1 MAKRSIYEKLG
12 VDPHKDSVRGVFEK
26 IVRNDFP
33 NAFCVMARDK
43 RNPGFV
49 KVKHSDGSGSKS
61 VQRCLHYFETG
72 DETIFQGDID
82 DALSSNTGDI
92 AASGFIDTYEVTD
105 VININSKNVPKD
117 IILKQL
123 GLGFLKIIGL
133 YKKFGLEIEFLGG
146 ETADLPDQVN
156 SYAIDI
162 DVRATAPEADIIRGN
177 VEAGDL
183 IFGFSSA
190 GQAKW
195 EEKPNSGMMTNGLTF
210 TRTALMHSGYN
221 KKYPFLFG
229 KNRYAGQYKV
239 GDYREELG
247 MTVGEAILSPMRQ
260 WAIVIKLLVEKL
272 KENKAFHLLH
282 GISIN
287 TGGGLTKISNLGK
300 GIKYV
305 KQIPDPPPLFKLIQ
319 NESGESWKNMC
330 VTFNMGIGM
339 EIVGSGEGGALKAAV
354 DSVSGKT
361 NVASCELGKCEKNK
375 GKQNKVIVSSG
386 FGTFEFN

>member
-1 MAKRSIYEKLG
+1 MPKQSIYEKLG

-26 IVRNDFP
+26 IVKNDFP
-33 NAFCVMARDK
+33 NAFCVMARDQK
-43 RNPGFV
+43 NPGWV

-61 VQRCLHYFETG
+61 IQRCLYYLETG
-72 DETIFQGDID
+72 DETIFQGEIF

-123 GLGFLKIIGL
+123 GLGFLKMIEL

-162 DVRATAPEADIIRGN
+162 DVRATAPEEDTIRGN

-210 TRTALMHSGYN
+210 ARTCLMDVGYN
-221 KKYPFLFG
+221 KKYPFLAGSNKYQG
-229 KNRYAGQYKV
+229 KYKV
-239 GDYREELG
+239 DDYSEELG
-247 MTVGEAILSPMRQ
+247 MTVSEAILSPMRQ
-260 WAIVIKLLVEKL
+260 WAIVVKILIEEL
-272 KENKAFHLLH
+272 KKRKAFHLLH
-282 GISIN
+282 GLCLN
-287 TGGGLTKISNLGK
+287 TGGGLTKVRSLGK
-300 GIKYV
+300 NMLYI
-305 KQIPDPPPLFKLIQ
+305 KQIKDCPALFKLIQ
-319 NESGESWKNMC
+319 SESKESWENMC
-330 VTFNMGIGM
+330 VTFNMGIGL
-339 EIVGSGEGGALKAAV
+339 EVVGSGEGGILKDV
-354 DSVSGKT
+354 IDFVSKET
-361 NVASCELGKCEKNK
+361 DIKSFEFGKCEKAKERNEV
-375 GKQNKVIVSSG
+375 NLITP
-386 FGTFEFN
+386 FGSFQY